1 MQSDLI
7 FEKDS
12 YFTNG
17 HTRGFGTQSTKYY
30 RFQNRFQNL
39 QLTLGDDA
47 SNGLKWS
54 FLFFKLTLTL
64 TNKKKTHRSDF
75 VTDYN
80 MH

>member
-7 FEKDS
+7 VEKDL
-12 YFTNG
+12 YDMNG

-30 RFQNRFQNL
+30 RFQNRFHNL
-39 QLTLGDDA
+39 RLTLGDDT

-64 TNKKKTHRSDF
+64 NKKKTHRSDF